1 MSDYLKQRA
10 ERIRLRD
17 ALQNVL
23 QTAAKERSKRSEMV
37 RFDNESVPA
46 WALYE
51 QGKML
56 EAVNLALTA
65 RNRPPVQ
72 LADIQRVERMAMG
85 HVDYASKFAL
95 YCTEIVLD
103 GKCHGP

>member
-1 MSDYLKQRA
+1 V
-10 ERIRLRD
+10 I
-17 ALQNVL
+17 
-23 QTAAKERSKRSEMV
+23 QTAAKERPKRPEMV
-37 RFDNESVPA
+37 HVDNESVPA

-56 EAVNLALTA
+56 EAVNLALA
-65 RNRPPVQ
+65 DRNRPPVQ
-72 LADIQRVERMAMG
+72 LANIQKVEHMAMG

-103 GKCHGP
+103 GKCHSPEV